1 VAGPS
6 VKIEAV
12 DAWLVEGVK
21 YNWTLLRITDE
32 DGVTGIGEATNWPGS
47 QVVLAAVVDAG
58 KRIRGLESRRIDFI
72 WTKLYRDLN
81 WLGPAGAAMCAI
93 SGIDMAL
100 LDLNARRR
108 RVPLYDMLGGPI
120 RTEIELYGNYW
131 FLDGGHEPED
141 YARQAAETV
150 AQGFTGLKLDPFAH
164 VDYLYGDEV
173 ATNLVLSPARERL
186 AVDIVRAV
194 RDAVGPDVLLLIETH
209 ALLSAATAVRIAGLL
224 EPFRI
229 GWYEEPVGPEN
240 PAVLRD
246 IRSRIAIPISVGER
260 LYTRHGIRPFLELQ
274 ATDYL
279 MPDVTRCGG
288 PSELKRMAAMAE
300 AYHVAIAPHSP
311 NGPLSTLASAHVCAS
326 IPNFFRQEFMVSD
339 VPWRDEVISR
349 PIPLHDGHL
358 VLDDAPGLGVE
369 LVDAAMA
376 AHPGVTEPRPGF
388 YV

>member
-1 VAGPS
+1 MR
-6 VKIEAV
+6 IEAV
-12 DAWLVEGVK
+12 EAWLVEGVK

-32 DGVTGIGEATNWPGS
+32 DGATGIGEATNWPGS

-58 KRIRGLESRRIDFI
+58 RRIRGLDSSRIDFI

-81 WLGPAGAAMCAI
+81 WLGPGGAAMCAI

-108 RVPLYDMLGGPI
+108 GVPLHDMLGGAI
-120 RTEIELYGNYW
+120 RTEIEVYGNYW
-131 FLDGGHEPED
+131 FLGGGREPED
-141 YARQAAETV
+141 YARQAAATV
-150 AQGFTGLKLDPFAH
+150 EQGFTGLKFDPFAH
-164 VDYLYGDEV
+164 VDYLYGDDV
-173 ATNLVLSPARERL
+173 TTNLLLTPARERL

-194 RDAVGPDVLLLIETH
+194 REAVGPNVLLLIETH
-209 ALLSAATAVRIAGLL
+209 ALLGAATAVRMAHLL
-224 EPFRI
+224 EPFGI
-229 GWYEEPVGPEN
+229 GWYEEPAGPEN
-240 PAVLRD
+240 PAVIRD
-246 IRSRIAIPISVGER
+246 IRSRIGIPVSVGER
-260 LYTRHGIRPFLELQ
+260 LYTRHGIRPYLELQ

-288 PSELKRMAAMAE
+288 PSEPKRMATMAE
-300 AYHVAIAPHSP
+300 AYHVAIAPHNP

-349 PIPLHDGHL
+349 PIPLRDGRL

-369 LVDAAMA
+369 LVDDALA
-376 AHPGVTEPRPGF
+376 AHPGVTEARPGF

>member
-1 VAGPS
+1 VRIES
-6 VKIEAV
+6 VE
-12 DAWLVEGVK
+12 AWLVEGIK

-32 DGVTGIGEATNWPGS
+32 DGATGIGEATNWPAS

-58 KRIRGLESRRIDFI
+58 RRIRGLESSRIDFI

-108 RVPLYDMLGGPI
+108 GVPLYQMLGGAI

-131 FLDGGHEPED
+131 FLDGTHEPED

-150 AQGFTGLKLDPFAH
+150 AKGFTGLKFDPFAH
-164 VDYLYGDEV
+164 VDYFYGDDV
-173 ATNLVLSPARERL
+173 TTNLVLSPARERL
-186 AVDIVRAV
+186 AVDVVRAV
-194 RDAVGPDVLLLIETH
+194 REAVGPDVLLLIETH
-209 ALLSAATAVRIAGLL
+209 ALLSAATAVRMAHLL
-224 EPFRI
+224 EPFGI

-246 IRSRIAIPISVGER
+246 IRGRIGIPVSVGER
-260 LYTRHGIRPFLELQ
+260 LYTRHGIRPYLELQ

-288 PSELKRMAAMAE
+288 PSELKRMATMAE

-326 IPNFFRQEFMVSD
+326 IPNFFRQEFMVTD

-349 PIPLHDGHL
+349 PIPLRDGRL

-369 LVDAAMA
+369 LVDDALA
-376 AHPGVTEPRPGF
+376 AHKGVTEARPGF
-388 YV
+388 YL